1 MRRKRQ
7 HSQPKAKVGSN
18 NKGRSAFWLA
28 LHGWFALPIWVL
40 MFFVC
45 LTGSIATVSEEIV
58 WLVEPAARANPP
70 SSDAD
75 KLSYEALLNKV
86 VEQRSD
92 AVVQS
97 IAIPVKGIHAPQVRV
112 GLPSGSTVTW
122 YVNAYTGAIQGEK
135 GTFDLRQYLRAMHG
149 WLLLPWTPGVM
160 LFGWYV
166 VSALSIPML
175 GSLITGLVVYK
186 KFWRAYLQW
195 PRLRIHKGAR
205 TFWGDFHR
213 LAGLW
218 SVPFILIMSVTAGWF
233 LILGVMVE
241 IGVTVS
247 TAGVPVTMAREE
259 VKTGPDRAAA
269 QTVSIDQ
276 AITIARTRFPDL
288 TPAVVIV
295 PIGAYNHI
303 FIFGRS
309 AYPLVF
315 ETAAVSP
322 YTGKLDYARGIG
334 DRTTVELV
342 TESMRPL
349 HTGDFA
355 GLWLKLVY
363 FVFGLLLTMMVL
375 SGMLIWTK
383 RTAQATAK
391 LLLKKSADVAGHL
404 APEAAE

>member
-1 MRRKRQ
+1 MRRDRQ
-7 HSQPKAKVGSN
+7 QSLSGTKAEPKKKN
-18 NKGRSAFWLA
+18 RSAFWLA
-28 LHGWFALPIWVL
+28 LHGWFALPVWTL

-70 SSDAD
+70 LADAK

-86 VEQRSD
+86 IEQRPD

-97 IAIPVKGIHAPQVRV
+97 IAIPVKGIHAPLVGV
-112 GLPSGSTVTW
+112 GLPGGRGITY
-122 YVNAYTGAIQGEK
+122 YVNAYTGVIQGQK
-135 GTFDLRQYLRAMHG
+135 GAFDLRQYLRAMHG

-160 LFGWYV
+160 SFGWHL
-166 VSALSIPML
+166 VSALAIPML
-175 GSLITGLVVYK
+175 GSLVTGLVVYK
-186 KFWRAYLQW
+186 KFWRAYLRW
-195 PRLRIHKGAR
+195 PRLRIGKGAR

-218 SVPFILIMSVTAGWF
+218 SIPFIIIMSVTAGWF
-233 LILGVMVE
+233 FIQGIMAE
-241 IGVTVS
+241 IGVTIS
-247 TAGVPVTMAREE
+247 TAGVPPTVARED
-259 VKTGPDRAAA
+259 VRTGPDRASA
-269 QTVSIDQ
+269 QTISIDD
-276 AITIARTRFPDL
+276 AIAIARTRFADL
-288 TPAVVIV
+288 SPALVIV
-295 PIGAYNHI
+295 PTGAYNHF

-315 ETAAVSP
+315 ETASINP
-322 YTGKLDYARGIG
+322 YTGELAAARGID
-334 DRTTVELV
+334 DRTGLELI

-363 FVFGLLLTMMVL
+363 LIFGLLLTMMVL
-375 SGMLIWTK
+375 SGLLIWTK

-391 LLLKKSADVAGHL
+391 LLSKKVAL
-404 APEAAE
+404 AGGAVPEPAE